1 MSFWTICIFE
11 STQVKFKQKA
21 IYTKDLGRL
30 ASVHEHLCT
39 IVNIQPRKSK
49 DIQINTKYMKK

>member
-11 STQVKFKQKA
+11 STQVKYSKNIKRF
-21 IYTKDLGRL
+21 TKDLERL

-39 IVNIQPRKSK
+39 IVNLQPRKSK
-49 DIQINTKYMKK
+49 DIQINRK